1 MRKLMWF
8 TIGFALSCGL
18 CAYAL
23 PAESLKTGILV
34 SFGATCVLGI
44 VGNRFTF
51 YRRPALILLG
61 CTLGVCWY
69 GFFQQEYLS
78 IPASMDGKTETV
90 TIRTTDF
97 SRETDYGF
105 SVEGRLTL
113 DGKNYPVRVYLDDGE
128 ALLPGALITGPFR
141 FRVTAPVETPVS
153 YLSGESV
160 FLVARQ
166 EDEIAVTTDPETS
179 WQDRI
184 ACLRQW
190 LKDALKA
197 CFPEEAF
204 SFAQALLL
212 GDTSEIDYETDTD
225 FKVSGIRHVIAV
237 SGLHVSILV
246 ALLSAVTFR
255 KRFLTVPVGLAVLF
269 AFACLAGFSPSVSRA
284 CLMSG
289 LMLLGLL
296 FNREYDGAT
305 ALSFAVLTM
314 LLGNPLVI
322 GSVSFQLSVASV
334 GGIFLLDPRLR
345 PWLTELLP
353 DPVGVKWKQRLVRWF
368 STSVSVSLSAMF
380 FTTPLCAYYFG
391 MVSLVGVMTN
401 LLALWVVSGIFYGIM
416 LVCLVYG
423 LWMPGAVV
431 LGKIVAWPIRYVLGV
446 AHIMAEIPLAAVYT
460 ESIYIV
466 FWLIFVYILLIVF
479 FFSRYKKVKQLLC
492 CGVLGLC
499 VALLASW
506 AEPADTAVAVLDVG
520 QGQCIVL
527 QSAGK
532 TWMVDCGG
540 DLDSETA
547 DLAAAYLLSRGITR
561 LDGLILT
568 HLDRDHAGAAEYL
581 MARIDTELLILPAE
595 YSTIRAENTVYA
607 SQNLCMNFGNTD
619 ISIFAPTFPGTGNE
633 KSLCVLF
640 DTEKCDILIT
650 GDRDGFGERRL
661 LRNAK
666 IPDVDVLIAGH
677 HGSKNST
684 CEELLHAVSPE
695 IVCISAGK
703 NNPFGHPAPELLRRL
718 AEFGCAVYRTDLHGT
733 VTIRR

>member
-23 PAESLKTGILV
+23 PAESLKIGILV
-34 SFGATCVLGI
+34 SFGETCVLGI

-78 IPASMDGKTETV
+78 VPASMDGKTETV

-204 SFAQALLL
+204 PFAQALLL

-289 LMLLGLL
+289 LLLLGLL

-334 GGIFLLDPRLR
+334 AGIFLLDPRLR

-368 STSVSVSLSAMF
+368 STSVSISLSAMF

-540 DLDSETA
+540 DVDSETA

-568 HLDRDHAGAAEYL
+568 HLDRDHAGGVENL
-581 MARIDTELLILPAE
+581 LTRMDTELLILPAE
-595 YSTIRAENTVYA
+595 YSTLAVERTIYAAENLCLEAGGTTITVY
-607 SQNLCMNFGNTD
+607 T
-619 ISIFAPTFPGTGNE
+619 PTFPGTSNE